1 MKFLAGG
8 PNMPSVI
15 ARNTD
20 IYTNHISKVLN
31 QLKEHGL
38 VVCINPEAKR
48 GRFYRLTEKGEEIVK
63 YFN

>member
-1 MKFLAGG
+1 
-8 PNMPSVI
+8 MPSVI

>member
-1 MKFLAGG
+1 
-8 PNMPSVI
+8 MPSVI

-38 VVCINPEAKR
+38 VECINPEAKR